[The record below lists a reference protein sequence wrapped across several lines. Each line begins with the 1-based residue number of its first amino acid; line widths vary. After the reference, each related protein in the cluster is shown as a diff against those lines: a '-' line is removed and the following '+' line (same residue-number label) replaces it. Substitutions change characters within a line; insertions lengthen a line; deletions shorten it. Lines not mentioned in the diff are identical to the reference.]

1 MGPRPPSPRL
11 CDATDTFWTRSYL
24 SSNTVP
30 LGAQTEP
37 VGNLPACKMGWNT
50 QVLKSFFLQSWVL
63 KSPFFCLF
71 ACFVLFS
78 NRPWFTPGQNR
89 TGKSLQGTRQVQPC
103 LPSKQRK
110 PHSGALRSAD
120 CPSLLCLTP
129 LPCLA

>member
-30 LGAQTEP
+30 LGAQTEL

-89 TGKSLQGTRQVQPC
+89 TGKSLQGTR
-103 LPSKQRK
+103 
-110 PHSGALRSAD
+110 
-120 CPSLLCLTP
+120 
-129 LPCLA
+129 